1 MRKSGQLVD
10 WNDDR
15 GFGFIRDAEGQ
26 RYFVHIKSISRIA
39 TRPLIGDQLDFDAVT
54 DWQGRPRATN
64 ARIRGANP
72 APSRAVRSRGRP
84 PAATAQRFD
93 PRPWLAAGLLV
104 LLGYD
109 LALGLAPL
117 WLGAAYLVMGA
128 LSFGLYASDKHYA
141 QTDQWRISETM
152 LHSIDLGFGIVGGL
166 LAQSRF
172 RHKTA
177 KPGFALLTWCLAGL
191 HLLWLGGIAI
201 GRIAPGEL
209 ASLLN
214 LFG

>member
-15 GFGFIRDAEGQ
+15 GFGFIRDADGE
-26 RYFVHIKSISRIA
+26 RYFIHIKSITRIA
-39 TRPLIGDQLDFDAVT
+39 TRPLIGDHLDFDVGIDA
-54 DWQGRPRATN
+54 QGRPRALN

-72 APSRAVRSRGRP
+72 APSRAVRSRGLP
-84 PAATAQRFD
+84 PAANSQRFD
-93 PRPWLAAGLLV
+93 PRPWLALGLFV

-117 WLGAAYLVMGA
+117 WLGAAYLVLGA
-128 LSFGLYASDKHYA
+128 VSFGLYATDKHYA

-152 LHSIDLGFGIVGGL
+152 LHSVDLGFGIVGGL

-177 KPGFALLTWCLAGL
+177 KPGFALLTWCLVGVHAF
-191 HLLWLGGIAI
+191 WLGGIAI
-201 GRIAPGEL
+201 GRIVPTDLAGLFNLPG
-209 ASLLN
+209 
-214 LFG
+214 

>member
-15 GFGFIRDAEGQ
+15 GFGFIRDAKGE
-26 RYFVHIKSISRIA
+26 RYFVHIKSITRIA
-39 TRPLIGDQLDFDAVT
+39 TRPLIGDQLDFDTGVDA
-54 DWQGRPRATN
+54 QGRPRAIN

-72 APSRAVRSRGRP
+72 APTRAVRSRGLP
-84 PAATAQRFD
+84 PVANEQRFD
-93 PRPWLAAGLLV
+93 PRPWLAVGLLV
-104 LLGYD
+104 LLTYD

-117 WLGAAYLVMGA
+117 WLGAGYLGMGA
-128 LSFGLYASDKHYA
+128 LSFGLYATDKHYA
-141 QTDQWRISETM
+141 RTNQWRISETM
-152 LHSIDLGFGIVGGL
+152 LHSIDLGFGIIGGL

-177 KPGFALLTWCLAGL
+177 KPGFALFTWCLAGL
-191 HLLWLGGIAI
+191 HALWLGGIAI
-201 GRIAPGEL
+201 GRIAPDDL
-209 ASLLN
+209 ANLLN